1 MTTADTDDVTHDV
14 VVDAGVA
21 GALLAKLQPETRQP

>member
-1 MTTADTDDVTHDV
+1 MV

-21 GALLAKLQPETRQP
+21 GAVKGQWAGNRAEAAVVGWVEGAD